1 MPLSDSVR
9 GRSCGCA
16 AAYCVYPCRRF
27 GEILLLLGVALLDQ
41 FLKLLSTFWC
51 SSGRRSRK
59 KGKKSIES
67 RFAIFLLDTNA
78 NTVA

>member
-41 FLKLLSTFWC
+41 VLKLLSTFWC
-51 SSGRRSRK
+51 SSKIQEKREK
-59 KGKKSIES
+59 I
-67 RFAIFLLDTNA
+67 D
-78 NTVA
+78 